1 MIEAKHTSH
10 SGAISKSG
18 GRLATSTKRLVS
30 LIARLSNDAMR
41 VARDSTNPSRSA
53 SGSDRLTYSYS
64 GPDRPEC
71 RQPPEALPTRDLAR
85 SDAAAVPLGPLQ
97 APLQPQL
104 RTATKWLFH
113 GWRNACRRPGQAR
126 FRHPSRVPELTRST
140 RPVHGSGARAYR
152 EGAASLWAPEVDLS
166 YPQVSQGNRSE
177 SGRTLQP
184 RCRRR
189 PL

>member
-1 MIEAKHTSH
+1 
-10 SGAISKSG
+10 
-18 GRLATSTKRLVS
+18 
-30 LIARLSNDAMR
+30 IARLSNDAMR

-64 GPDRPEC
+64 GPDRPGC

-97 APLQPQL
+97 APLQPRL

-126 FRHPSRVPELTRST
+126 FPTPVA
-140 RPVHGSGARAYR
+140 RPRIDAIDTTGARLR
-152 EGAASLWAPEVDLS
+152 RTSI
-166 YPQVSQGNRSE
+166 
-177 SGRTLQP
+177 SGRGCKLVGP
-184 RCRRR
+184 GGRLVVSSGFARKS
-189 PL
+189 